1 MRRRGFTLI
10 ELLVVMAI
18 VAILAGMLLPAVSA
32 VKRAARATT
41 CSANM
46 RQLALGTLGYAQDWD
61 GRIPPSV
68 EVASSRAWPWL
79 LIYSSALGDEVT
91 IAAYASGRRPK
102 APFACPESKNLVGG
116 GGQGDVALNEFVANS
131 LLVRWPG
138 SGVFLF
144 VDSNARSV
152 LAPLD
157 LRFRHGQRTTMVFLD
172 GHVQPQT
179 AAAVANPATA
189 PWR

>member
-1 MRRRGFTLI
+1 
-10 ELLVVMAI
+10 

-79 LIYSSALGDEVT
+79 LIYSSALGEEVT
-91 IAAYASGRRPK
+91 IAAYANGKRPK

-116 GGQGDVALNEFVANS
+116 GQGDMALNEFVANS
-131 LLVRWPG
+131 PLVRWPG
-138 SGVFLF
+138 SEVFLF

-152 LAPLD
+152 MAAVD
-157 LRFRHGQRTTMVFLD
+157 LRFRHGPRTLWSSSTGTSSRNRPPPL
-172 GHVQPQT
+172 
-179 AAAVANPATA
+179 ANPATKT
-189 PWR
+189 